1 MDTSKV
7 IQGGKILPGQYKL
20 PFVLPSAIAEG
31 NSPGSEFCSL
41 EYGIEVDF
49 KGCEYP
55 QDYAC
60 RDRAAVVGK
69 PMSKDPVPD
78 MNTLASALTNTAS
91 LAAVAHGQ
99 SLS

>member
-1 MDTSKV
+1 
-7 IQGGKILPGQYKL
+7 
-20 PFVLPSAIAEG
+20 
-31 NSPGSEFCSL
+31 
-41 EYGIEVDF
+41 
-49 KGCEYP
+49 
-55 QDYAC
+55 
-60 RDRAAVVGK
+60 VGK